1 MDSLYAPMMWGGC
14 HWVGLWISLCAWTIT
29 ILDPNPGLNSME
41 EVEELMERV
50 ACMLPYIAK
59 KVCPPEAVGERL
71 DIPFHVTRMDELYQN
86 VKSGDCGPVSVKFL
100 EMHATG
106 NPTPIMSGL
115 TDEMVDIFRKHYVMD
130 IYKGG
135 VLRLYL
141 QN

>member
-1 MDSLYAPMMWGGC
+1 
-14 HWVGLWISLCAWTIT
+14 
-29 ILDPNPGLNSME
+29 ME

-59 KVCPPEAVGERL
+59 
-71 DIPFHVTRMDELYQN
+71 
-86 VKSGDCGPVSVKFL
+86 KFL

-115 TDEMVDIFRKHYVMD
+115 TDEMVDIFRKHYAMD